1 MKHPLLAMSLLAL
14 SLLLFS
20 CDDASTKNTCT
31 PECGARVC
39 GDDGCGGP
47 CGQCSDETA
56 CVDGACVAQDCEAG
70 CTDGCPQG
78 CFDFGDCT
86 ASAAGLTL
94 IANVHTVG
102 VTHESS
108 QTQAA
113 RVFYRGPGAQTWS
126 SAPQAVVIPDGRHA
140 TSLFSLS
147 PDTRYEVLVLSGD
160 DRACGEATTLPLTP
174 VHETVATLYVDQ
186 ANPQDGDGT
195 EGNPFRT
202 ISAAMDQAA
211 PGTDIRV
218 AAGVYH
224 EEVAVNVSGQAGRY
238 VRLLGDEGAI
248 LDGSHPGV
256 AADGLVW
263 TEASAGIYTA
273 PWAGDPRYVLRDG
286 QRLYHFTS
294 RAGLDAG
301 LGDDDVPMEEG
312 FFVENG
318 TLLVRSLTAPDSH
331 TWQVPDLAVALALD
345 GVEYVWIEG
354 FTIRYYGEGD
364 YPKGIDVRDSSHVVV
379 RGNRIHDI
387 MSPVW
392 IRRASSFNR
401 VEDNEIHQS
410 AVHLWPWDAVKGT
423 DHENSGITVAGA
435 TQTIVRGNRIHEIFN
450 GIYTGSFDDDQN
462 TAIAFDAD
470 VYDNELENISDDGLE
485 PEGACVNNRFH
496 QNTVTGFHNGISLA
510 PITAGPVWVVRN
522 RFADYDASAFKFSND
537 SSGRVWI
544 FHNTCW
550 TDLPDQ
556 NGLNVS
562 GYFENMVW
570 RNNIIRGTRYA
581 FEMSQAAGPN
591 DLDWNNYF
599 TTRGAPVVK
608 WSDVRYDTVAA
619 WCEATGLECHG
630 HDAEPGLASPAT
642 GDFSLAPGSPNAD
655 RGVRL
660 YGINDAFLG
669 AAPDL
674 GCVESW

>member
-1 MKHPLLAMSLLAL
+1 
-14 SLLLFS
+14 
-20 CDDASTKNTCT
+20 
-31 PECGARVC
+31 
-39 GDDGCGGP
+39 
-47 CGQCSDETA
+47 
-56 CVDGACVAQDCEAG
+56 
-70 CTDGCPQG
+70 
-78 CFDFGDCT
+78 
-86 ASAAGLTL
+86 
-94 IANVHTVG
+94 VG
-102 VTHESS
+102 VTYDSS

-174 VHETVATLYVDQ
+174 VNETVATLYVDQ

-195 EGNPFRT
+195 EGNPYQT
-202 ISAAMDQAA
+202 ITAAVAVAA
-211 PGTDIRV
+211 AGTDIRV

-224 EEVAVNVSGQAGRY
+224 EEVAVNVSGQEGRY

-248 LDGSHPGV
+248 LDGSNPEV

-263 TEASAGIYTA
+263 TEVSAGIYSA

-294 RAGLDAG
+294 MAGLVAG

-312 FFVENG
+312 FYVENG
-318 TLLVRSLTAPDSH
+318 ALTVRSLTDPDSH
-331 TWQVPDLAVALALD
+331 TWQVPDRTVAVALD

-364 YPKGIDVRDSSHVVV
+364 YPKGVDVRDSSHVVV

-401 VEDNEIHQS
+401 VEDNEIFQT

-462 TAIAFDAD
+462 TAIAFDTD
-470 VYDNELENISDDGLE
+470 VYDNEMENIS
-485 PEGACVNNRFH
+485 
-496 QNTVTGFHNGISLA
+496 
-510 PITAGPVWVVRN
+510 AGPVWVVRN

-550 TDLPDQ
+550 TDRPDQ

-655 RGVRL
+655 RSVRL

-674 GCVESW
+674 GYVESW

>member
-1 MKHPLLAMSLLAL
+1 MKHPLLSLLVW
-14 SLLLFS
+14 SLLLSS

-39 GDDGCGGP
+39 GDDGCGGA

-56 CVDGACVAQDCEAG
+56 CVDGACVPQDCEAG

-78 CFDFGDCT
+78 CFDLGDCA
-86 ASAAGLTL
+86 ASSAGLAL

-102 VTHESS
+102 VTYESS
-108 QTQAA
+108 QAQAA
-113 RVFYRGPGAQTWS
+113 RVFYRGPGAQTWF
-126 SAPQAVVIPDGRHA
+126 SAPQAVIIPDGRHA

-147 PDTRYEVLVLSGD
+147 PDTRYEVMVLAGD
-160 DRACGEATTLPLTP
+160 DRACGEATTLPLSP

-186 ANPQDGDGT
+186 ANPQAGDGS
-195 EGNPFRT
+195 EGNPFQT
-202 ISAAMDQAA
+202 ISAAVALAA

-224 EEVAVNVSGQAGRY
+224 EEVAVNVSGQPGRY
-238 VRLLGDEGAI
+238 VRILGDEGAI
-248 LDGSHPGV
+248 LDGSDPDV
-256 AADGLVW
+256 AADGLAW
-263 TEASAGIYTA
+263 TEVSAGIYSA

-294 RAGLDAG
+294 LAGLEAG

-312 FFVENG
+312 FYVENG
-318 TLLVRSLTAPDSH
+318 ALTVRSLTDPDSH
-331 TWQVPDLAVALALD
+331 TWQVPDRTVAVALD

-354 FTIRYYGEGD
+354 FTIRYFGEGD
-364 YPKGIDVRDSSHVVV
+364 YPKGIDIRDSSHVVV

-401 VEDNEIHQS
+401 VEDNEIFQT

-435 TQTIVRGNRIHEIFN
+435 TGTIVRGNRIHEIFN
-450 GIYTGSFDDDQN
+450 GIYTGSFEDDQN
-462 TAIAFDAD
+462 TEIANDAD
-470 VYDNELENISDDGLE
+470 VYDNDLENISDDGLE

-496 QNTVTGFHNGISLA
+496 ENTVTGFHNGISLA
-510 PITAGPVWVVRN
+510 PITSGPVWVVRN

-550 TDLPDQ
+550 TDRPDQ

-581 FEMSQAAGPN
+581 FEMSRAAGPN
-591 DLDWNNYF
+591 DLDWNNWF

-619 WCEATGLECHG
+619 WCAATGLECNG
-630 HDAEPGLASPAT
+630 HDAEPGLADPAAA
-642 GDFSLAPGSPNAD
+642 DFSLDADSPNVD
-655 RGVRL
+655 RALRL

-669 AAPDL
+669 SAPDL
-674 GCVESW
+674 GYVESW